1 MGGDGSH
8 SCRILV
14 VLLLFISIALAPE
27 KAYGIRTIDLVLRR
41 NAAEKHPNTKANDVM
56 GFDVK
61 KEFKAPS
68 PSSFDLSRTSKRRV
82 RRGSDPIHN
91 RC

>member
-1 MGGDGSH
+1 MGG
-8 SCRILV
+8 RLLLV
-14 VLLLFISIALAPE
+14 LVLLFISTIALAPE
-27 KAYGIRTIDLVLRR
+27 KAYGNRNIDLVIRR
-41 NAAEKHPNTKANDVM
+41 SAEEKPTSMKGNGVV

-61 KEFKAPS
+61 KESEAPS
-68 PSSFDLSRTSKRRV
+68 PSSSDLSQTSKRRV